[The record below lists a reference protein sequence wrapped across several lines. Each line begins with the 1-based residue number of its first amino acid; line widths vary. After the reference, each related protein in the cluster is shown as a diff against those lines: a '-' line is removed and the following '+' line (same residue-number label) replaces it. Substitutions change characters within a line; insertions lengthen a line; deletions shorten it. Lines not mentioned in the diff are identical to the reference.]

1 MCIRVFFAIA
11 THDDLRDSNN
21 LQFLSK
27 GTEET
32 IDTFAS
38 AATTSFSLEV
48 VPYLLALLEDWNE
61 IDDTAIII
69 KDSLDFFLDYEVK
82 IGEEA
87 TAEEIGDYYVEY
99 CNEND
104 PESYYFRQNLA
115 FTGDLAKKLVQRA
128 MIAVHNEE
136 PLKMELIPSLL
147 SILTGEKVPGD
158 YRTIMN
164 ASYYKK
170 MMEYIDNISI
180 KSWEKGQKYFYGY
193 KL

>member
-1 MCIRVFFAIA
+1 
-11 THDDLRDSNN
+11 
-21 LQFLSK
+21 LSK
-27 GTEET
+27 STEET
-32 IDTFAS
+32 VDTFAS
-38 AATTSFSLEV
+38 AATTSLSLEV

-69 KDSLDFFLDYEVK
+69 KDSLDFFLDYEAK

-104 PESYYFRQNLA
+104 PESYYFQQNVA
-115 FTGDLAKKLVQRA
+115 FPGDLTKKLVQRA
-128 MIAVHNEE
+128 MSAAHNEE

-170 MMEYIDNISI
+170 N
-180 KSWEKGQKYFYGY
+180 YGLY
-193 KL
+193 LQSFH